1 MIRDAPPAVER
12 VEVDLDKI
20 AAFTTE
26 EEFTGLAVSLM
37 VEVASYSCVAAATL
51 GASPSWNRDRAA
63 VGGNMV
69 RLYKLLNSFLD
80 QTCRRREEITSIL
93 GRLIFETAVNIRYL
107 IANFSKE
114 LIDSYVK
121 HGLRQERRL
130 FDRVQAKISER
141 GSMLPIEDRMLK
153 SICRAA
159 TAAGVSL
166 DDVDLTDRS
175 PSWGGKNTYE
185 KTNEVG
191 LRDAYVAAFGGGSQ
205 NIHGNWN
212 EIYGCHLHWDK
223 SAAAF
228 TPNAKWRNP
237 RPQLINALGLV
248 VIGTI
253 KLYFDFMAGEDV
265 GRHYTPLLSDLR
277 DRIRTVAE
285 AHEAYLSGKRWPE
298 I

>member
-1 MIRDAPPAVER
+1 MIRDAPDVER

-26 EEFTGLAVSLM
+26 EEFTGLAVSMM

-51 GASPSWNRDRAA
+51 GASPSWDRDRAA

-69 RLYKLLNSFLD
+69 RLYKLLDSFLD
-80 QTCRRREEITSIL
+80 QTCQRREEITSIL
-93 GRLIFETAVNIRYL
+93 GRLIFETTVNIRYL

-121 HGLRQERRL
+121 HALRQERRL
-130 FDRVQAKISER
+130 FDRVQAKVSKR

-153 SICRAA
+153 SIGRAA
-159 TAAGVSL
+159 RAAGVSL
-166 DDVDLTDRS
+166 DDVDPTDGR
-175 PSWGGKNTYE
+175 PWGGKNMYE

-205 NIHGNWN
+205 GIHGNWN
-212 EIYGCHLHWDK
+212 EVYGCHLHWDE
-223 SAAAF
+223 SAAF
-228 TPNAKWRNP
+228 TPNTKWRNP
-237 RPQLINALGLV
+237 RPQLINALALV

-253 KLYFDFMAGEDV
+253 ELYFDFMAGEDV
-265 GRHYTPLLSDLR
+265 GRHFTPLLSDLR
-277 DRIRTVAE
+277 DRIYTVVE

-298 I
+298 V